1 MEPNTTTSKSAKNR
15 YLRSKL
21 ASHLSQDKI
30 HSLTPH
36 SRILLSLFDTSLLL
50 SSMENSLSH
59 ILATVLLLLV
69 ASLTV
74 FPTIE
79 SVCSDSMATT
89 LSSSGFSLFAQA
101 LHAHSLTPNATA
113 GLTYLA
119 PPDDALFNHPLDA
132 ATVRGHV
139 SKAGAFH
146 YETLLSIPPNT
157 TFPTLHN
164 TKLIVGTDGER
175 VSFNDVLVVLPNLY
189 FDGFCAVHGIAR
201 PLLPISPS
209 SSIDDQTF
217 AKPRM
222 ENKRSP
228 MSKRR
233 RARGIFKEY
242 VRFIRRVNHPIPVDE
257 NKDSRNP

>member
-1 MEPNTTTSKSAKNR
+1 MFRQHGHHSLFKWLLP
-15 YLRSKL
+15 LRSG
-21 ASHLSQDKI
+21 
-30 HSLTPH
+30 T
-36 SRILLSLFDTSLLL
+36 SRT
-50 SSMENSLSH
+50 
-59 ILATVLLLLV
+59 
-69 ASLTV
+69 
-74 FPTIE
+74 
-79 SVCSDSMATT
+79 
-89 LSSSGFSLFAQA
+89 Q
-101 LHAHSLTPNATA
+101 PN
-113 GLTYLA
+113 
-119 PPDDALFNHPLDA
+119 PQCN
-132 ATVRGHV
+132 R
-139 SKAGAFH
+139 
-146 YETLLSIPPNT
+146 SIPPNT